1 MSQQFFQMV
10 LHVIM
15 WTVCLQKQD
24 SLLKSHK
31 PELTVFSI
39 NRIPSHLFFSFGDKV
54 SHLSINKDVCATP
67 LVFQSQA
74 TVQCQLHSIDPDIF
88 PLLETSDIPVSTN
101 KIKFDKFILIFHFE
115 KMIFCNTL
123 WSNYIKLKRGVAS
136 NFKTPRRSHTSFF

>member
-1 MSQQFFQMV
+1 MV

-54 SHLSINKDVCATP
+54 SHLLINKDVCATP

-101 KIKFDKFILIFHFE
+101 KIKLT
-115 KMIFCNTL
+115 N
-123 WSNYIKLKRGVAS
+123 
-136 NFKTPRRSHTSFF
+136 SF